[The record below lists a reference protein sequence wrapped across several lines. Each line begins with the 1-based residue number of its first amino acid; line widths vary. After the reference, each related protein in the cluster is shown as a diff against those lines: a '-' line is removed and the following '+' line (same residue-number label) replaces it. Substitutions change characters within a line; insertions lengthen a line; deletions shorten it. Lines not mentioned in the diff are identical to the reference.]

1 MTLNPLVNDVW
12 IQPKT
17 PTAQGHKYK
26 QLLLRCDFVL
36 SGKGSLT
43 APSTLR
49 PGYPQGVL
57 NRYGGGGL
65 REHTEKPFGRT
76 LQTWD
81 ITLRDALLIRL
92 QRNPY
97 FYISQLSSPL
107 PERPLTSKGQ
117 SQGHSHWLM
126 E

>member
-49 PGYPQGVL
+49 PGYPQRVL
-57 NRYGGGGL
+57 NRYGGGRVERTHRKAIWKDSSDMGHYFE
-65 REHTEKPFGRT
+65 RCPSHQITKKPIF
-76 LQTWD
+76 L
-81 ITLRDALLIRL
+81 
-92 QRNPY
+92 Y
-97 FYISQLSSPL
+97 FSAQFTPPWKTPDL
-107 PERPLTSKGQ
+107 
-117 SQGHSHWLM
+117 
-126 E
+126 